1 MSNLFF
7 RLFPG
12 INNLMIVKIGRLHFG
27 HNCLPVHLKCI
38 NLSESDILTIHQMA
52 TSIITF
58 SSVQKHRTLDR
69 NYIRKLS
76 AYNFPLLW
84 ELLTKIFQNQQPYF
98 SWKSSN
104 IIVKLQKFNEDNR
117 EERQIYFSW
126 SLELLHRNSS
136 RVVLCFLYLSSI

>member
-1 MSNLFF
+1 MIIFSHLTLYTSWLEVTYYRNPLIIITLTIYLSNLFF

-58 SSVQKHRTLDR
+58 SSVQNYRTLDR

-84 ELLTKIFQNQQPYF
+84 ELLTRIIFQNQQSYF

-104 IIVKLQKFNEDNR
+104 
-117 EERQIYFSW
+117 
-126 SLELLHRNSS
+126 LL
-136 RVVLCFLYLSSI
+136 L